1 MEGLISGG
9 AYKHNKNKR
18 FEMSHSSVDRN
29 TFLIHQFLIILL
41 TFETSK

>member
-9 AYKHNKNKR
+9 LISGIKKKR

-29 TFLIHQFLIILL
+29 KFLIYQFLINL
-41 TFETSK
+41 